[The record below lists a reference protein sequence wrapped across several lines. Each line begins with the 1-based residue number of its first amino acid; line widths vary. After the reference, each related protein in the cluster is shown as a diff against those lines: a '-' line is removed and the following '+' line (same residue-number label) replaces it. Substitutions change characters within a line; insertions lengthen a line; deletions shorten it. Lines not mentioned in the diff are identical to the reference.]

1 MGFCRIDVT
10 NCLYQSR
17 AVVGA
22 YRRRMRAVGD
32 DGPDSNVAGR
42 HGGEDQLDFWARTR
56 LGIFLGLCSATFGA
70 GAYAATPESTQKQ
83 DAAEQSAAAVH
94 RFDIME
100 YVVDGNTVLAVPDIE
115 EAVYPFLGES
125 RTADDVDGARKALED
140 VYQSRGYQTVQVSIP
155 QQGVDSG
162 IVHLQ
167 VVENPVG
174 RVRVVDSK
182 YHLPSQIKE
191 TAPAIAEGKVLNM
204 KDVQNDIVALN
215 QQPGL
220 KVTPQLKAGKIPGT
234 VDVDLQVEDTLPL
247 HASVEI
253 NNQYNQ
259 DTQPLRVVTS
269 ASYDNLWG
277 IGHSISAS
285 YQIAPQK
292 PSDAEIFSG
301 SYLAPIP
308 GIPFSLLA
316 YGVTSNSDV
325 AAIAGTDVVGRGNIF
340 GLRGIL
346 NLPGSDSFIQS
357 VTIGI
362 DRKDLTQNVVTGG
375 IPSDAPVLYYP
386 ITLAYHASRIEGDP
400 KAGGSETDFD
410 ASANFAL
417 PGVGSD
423 STKFDPQRF
432 DALKQYFYFKAGI
445 SRTQPLPWG
454 MVFFG
459 KVDGQITGDSLLS
472 SEQLSAG
479 GESSVRGYV
488 EAERIGDYGAR
499 TTLELRSPSFGNWV
513 SPKIND
519 WHVLGFFDG
528 AGLWLRNPLPS
539 EHSSF
544 SLAGIGVGTRLVAY
558 DNFNAALD
566 LAFPLL
572 DGAVSKSD
580 SLRVHFRVSSGF

>member
-1 MGFCRIDVT
+1 
-10 NCLYQSR
+10 LS
-17 AVVGA
+17 GA
-22 YRRRMRAVGD
+22 AQATI
-32 DGPDSNVAGR
+32 PDSS
-42 HGGEDQLDFWARTR
+42 QKP
-56 LGIFLGLCSATFGA
+56 ATA
-70 GAYAATPESTQKQ
+70 
-83 DAAEQSAAAVH
+83 QSAATVH

-140 VYQSRGYQTVQVSIP
+140 AYQSRGYQTVQVSIP

-174 RVRVVDSK
+174 RLRVVDAK
-182 YHLPSQIKE
+182 YHLPSEIKE
-191 TAPAIAEGKVLNM
+191 TAPAVAEGKVLNM

-220 KVTPQLKAGKIPGT
+220 KVTPQLKAGKAPGT

-247 HASVEI
+247 HASVEL

-259 DTQPLRVVTS
+259 STQPLREVTS
-269 ASYDNLWG
+269 VSYDNLWG

-292 PSDAEIFSG
+292 PSDAEVFSG
-301 SYLAPIP
+301 SYLAHIP
-308 GIPFSLLA
+308 DTSLSLLA
-316 YGVTSNSDV
+316 YGVASNSDV
-325 AAIAGTDVVGRGNIF
+325 AALAGTDVIGRGNIT

-346 NLPGSDSFIQS
+346 NLPGTEHFFQS
-357 VTIGI
+357 ATIGI

-375 IPSDAPVLYYP
+375 IPSNAPVLYYP
-386 ITLAYHASRIEGDP
+386 ITLAYHASRIDGDP
-400 KAGGSETDFD
+400 KAGGTETDFD

-423 STKFDPQRF
+423 SMKFDPQRF
-432 DALKQYFYFKAGI
+432 NALKQYFYFKAGVT
-445 SRTQPLPWG
+445 RTQPLPWG
-454 MVFFG
+454 MVLFG
-459 KVDGQITGDSLLS
+459 KLDGQITGDSLLS

-488 EAERIGDYGAR
+488 EAERIGDYGGR
-499 TTLELRSPSFGNWV
+499 TTLELRSPSFGAWV
-513 SPKIND
+513 SPKINE
-519 WHVLGFFDG
+519 WRVLGFFDG
-528 AGLWLRNPLPS
+528 AALFLRNPLPG

-544 SLAGIGVGTRLVAY
+544 SLAGVGVGTRLVAF
-558 DNFNAALD
+558 DDFNAALD
-566 LAFPLL
+566 LAFPLI
-572 DGAVSKSD
+572 DGAVSKPD
-580 SLRVHFRVSSGF
+580 SLRVHFRVSEGF

>member
-1 MGFCRIDVT
+1 VDV
-10 NCLYQSR
+10 
-17 AVVGA
+17 
-22 YRRRMRAVGD
+22 
-32 DGPDSNVAGR
+32 
-42 HGGEDQLDFWARTR
+42 WARTR
-56 LGIFLGLCSATFGA
+56 LGLIAGLCAGSLSGAAQATIPDSSQKQGVA
-70 GAYAATPESTQKQ
+70 AQPAAAT
-83 DAAEQSAAAVH
+83 QSAAATH

-100 YVVDGNTVLAVPDIE
+100 YVVDGNTVLAIPDIE

-125 RTADDVDGARKALED
+125 RTADDVDGARKALEEA
-140 VYQSRGYQTVQVSIP
+140 YQSRGYQTVQVSIP

-174 RVRVVDSK
+174 RLRVVDSK
-182 YHLPSQIKE
+182 YHLPSEIKE
-191 TAPAIAEGKVLNM
+191 TAPAVAEGKVINM

-220 KVTPQLKAGKIPGT
+220 KVTPQLKAGKAPGT

-247 HASVEI
+247 HASVEL

-259 DTQPLRVVTS
+259 STQPLREVTS

-292 PSDAEIFSG
+292 PSDAEVFSG
-301 SYLAPIP
+301 SYLAPVP
-308 GIPFSLLA
+308 GTSLSLLA
-316 YGVTSNSDV
+316 YGVASNSDV
-325 AAIAGTDVVGRGNIF
+325 AALAGTDVIGRGNIT

-346 NLPGSDSFIQS
+346 NLPGTEHFFQS
-357 VTIGI
+357 ATIGI

-375 IPSDAPVLYYP
+375 IPSNAPVLYYP
-386 ITLAYHASRIEGDP
+386 ITLAYHASRIDGDP
-400 KAGGSETDFD
+400 KAGGTETDFD

-423 STKFDPQRF
+423 SMKFDPQRF
-432 DALKQYFYFKAGI
+432 NALKQYFYFKAGVT
-445 SRTQPLPWG
+445 RTQPLPWG
-454 MVFFG
+454 MVLFG
-459 KVDGQITGDSLLS
+459 KLDGQITGDSLLS
-472 SEQLSAG
+472 SEQFSAG

-488 EAERIGDYGAR
+488 EAERIGDYGGR
-499 TTLELRSPSFGNWV
+499 TTLELRSPSFGAWV

-528 AGLWLRNPLPS
+528 AALFLRNPLVG

-544 SLAGIGVGTRLVAY
+544 SLAGVGIGTRLVAF
-558 DNFNAALD
+558 DDFNAALD
-566 LAFPLL
+566 LAFPLI
-572 DGAVSKSD
+572 DGAVSRPD
-580 SLRVHFRVSSGF
+580 SLRVHFRVSEGF